1 MFESLKKIMIK
12 IKVKVRIKSTC
23 CSKVNEI
30 DRQSTVS
37 TVSSG

>member
-23 CSKVNEI
+23 CSRVNDF

-37 TVSSG
+37 SG